1 MRGSAKG
8 EHLVPNLAK
17 GGESPRLKESIYFNL
32 TTKPPVLKNMFSDV
46 FFLRFVTPI
55 ALTGC
60 RTRNRRNIEVMHG
73 GSFLRV

>member
-32 TTKPPVLKNMFSDV
+32 TTKPPVLKNMFSV
-46 FFLRFVTPI
+46 FFPYKVLFTQKLSQTQTAGRGIVR
-55 ALTGC
+55 L
-60 RTRNRRNIEVMHG
+60 
-73 GSFLRV
+73 